1 MCLSERDHPFLI
13 TLNLPV
19 QVGYGIA
26 KRRSVRKLL
35 SQGPT
40 SGQEEEWWPGV
51 WADREERLYCELKY
65 AYIHSWGLESIYMNM
80 SLRPKREEV
89 MHLYLSFG
97 GEREGL

>member
-1 MCLSERDHPFLI
+1 MSLHNGS
-13 TLNLPV
+13 

-65 AYIHSWGLESIYMNM
+65 V
-80 SLRPKREEV
+80 SLHPFS
-89 MHLYLSFG
+89 LSFG
-97 GEREGL
+97 LQRRVYLLLALLRGRKCCVWLRVD